1 MTIKSYTTGL
11 LIFALLGF
19 NSFVLADQATIEF
32 TCIEKAGTLDLSD
45 EKYEEYIDRCI
56 ADAEKK
62 AASD

>member
-1 MTIKSYTTGL
+1 MTIKLYAPGL
-11 LIFALLGF
+11 LIFGLLGF
-19 NSFVLADQATIEF
+19 NPVVLADQATIEF

-62 AASD
+62 VTSD

>member
-1 MTIKSYTTGL
+1 MTIKLHAPGL
-11 LIFALLGF
+11 LIFALLVF

-32 TCIEKAGTLDLSD
+32 ACIEKAGTLDLSD
-45 EKYEEYIDRCI
+45 EKYEEHIDQCI